1 MVDNTNPI
9 ENPTEIENP
18 DLTEPIEP
26 IEPTEPTEPIEPD
39 TFLTP
44 DDYRAVCDD
53 YEFETLEANTPIRH
67 TAEQAAIEQ
76 ISSYC
81 RHRYDMQHA
90 FSRRGVERNPM
101 LVQAAVN
108 ISLWLIVHRLPQ
120 SMGHEQRS
128 CLYEDSIKWLRD
140 IQSGRATPDLPTYDS
155 PDGTQTDLRN
165 PCAYGSNPPVS
176 CTW

>member
-18 DLTEPIEP
+18 DL
-26 IEPTEPTEPIEPD
+26 IEPTEPD

-44 DDYRAVCDD
+44 DDYRAVCDA

-81 RHRYDMQHA
+81 RHRYDMQRA
-90 FSRRGVERNPM
+90 FSLRGSERNPM

-128 CLYEDSIKWLRD
+128 CLYDDSIKWLRD

-155 PDGTQTDLRN
+155 PDGTETDLRN
-165 PCAYGSNPPVS
+165 PCAFGSNPPVN